1 MISPVKIWRRQK
13 KIKKVM
19 NKIGKI
25 TSWTI
30 VYVPPSDFKK
40 YAPYPVVLVELENNQ
55 KMMGQ
60 LVDYEKN
67 ELKVGQLVRTV
78 LRKTQETAVEDVIA
92 YGLKFK
98 PINQIDS
105 GRAH

>member
-1 MISPVKIWRRQK
+1 MISPVKTWRRQK
-13 KIKKVM
+13 EIKKVLGST
-19 NKIGKI
+19 GKI
-25 TSWTI
+25 ISWTI
-30 VYVPPSDFKK
+30 IYVPPSGFKK

-67 ELKVGQLVRTV
+67 ELIVGQLVKTV
-78 LRKTQETAVEDVIA
+78 LRKTHETAAEDVIA

-98 PINQIDS
+98 PVK
-105 GRAH
+105 